1 MTRTLTNG
9 IRLLLISVLIG
20 IGASC
25 AKKKQPAAVPI
36 DFSQALP
43 PGQMA
48 LRKIAPEQYPDFAPA
63 FANANL
69 VAVDTSL
76 ANSQQ
81 YLARPSS
88 RGYFPYL
95 DISHDRALASVNR
108 LRQIVKRELTNPS
121 ASPVSLNAEIA
132 RDFEVYQ
139 SLGAPDGQG
148 GYTQRVLFTGYYTP
162 ILPASL
168 TRQGPYQYPLY
179 KRPADLSSDPITGE
193 VFGQK
198 LADGTLRAYP
208 TRAQIER
215 SGMLAGQELVW
226 LKDRFDAYILH
237 IQGSGK
243 LRLLDGQLMEV
254 GYAGNNGYAPVSVAL
269 ELVKD
274 GHIAR
279 QELNLRRVRQFFQ
292 TNPQMLDVY
301 LAKNPRF
308 VFFTQ
313 SHGGPFGSL
322 NVPVTPFA
330 SIATDKSVYP
340 RAMPAFLHVPV
351 PSGTSGS
358 MTNFRGF
365 MMDQDTG
372 GAIRASGRG
381 DIYMGQGDEA
391 ERLAGYQLHEGAL
404 YYLAIKP
411 QLIQQNLQAD
421 HSESPTPAA
430 GN

>member
-1 MTRTLTNG
+1 
-9 IRLLLISVLIG
+9 
-20 IGASC
+20 
-25 AKKKQPAAVPI
+25 
-36 DFSQALP
+36 
-43 PGQMA
+43 
-48 LRKIAPEQYPDFAPA
+48 
-63 FANANL
+63 
-69 VAVDTSL
+69 
-76 ANSQQ
+76 
-81 YLARPSS
+81 
-88 RGYFPYL
+88 
-95 DISHDRALASVNR
+95 
-108 LRQIVKRELTNPS
+108 
-121 ASPVSLNAEIA
+121 
-132 RDFEVYQ
+132 
-139 SLGAPDGQG
+139 
-148 GYTQRVLFTGYYTP
+148 
-162 ILPASL
+162 
-168 TRQGPYQYPLY
+168 
-179 KRPADLSSDPITGE
+179 
-193 VFGQK
+193 
-198 LADGTLRAYP
+198 
-208 TRAQIER
+208 
-215 SGMLAGQELVW
+215 MLAGQELVW

-372 GAIRASGRG
+372 GAIRASGRC